1 MITVIQ
7 GDGYYHADSN
17 INSQYDLLM
26 INADKYY
33 MHSWVMYSYVPVT
46 HA

>member
-7 GDGYYHADSN
+7 GDGYSHADSN

-26 INADKYY
+26 LISTPCTVYAQLAYI
-33 MHSWVMYSYVPVT
+33 
-46 HA
+46 